1 MRRQHKQ
8 EDAVVVPTPV
18 HWFPYT
24 SNGNDIIGSLTP
36 VSGSPTYSDDGVAF
50 TANSSQKL
58 RYNNV
63 PLSDFTTI
71 AMDVR
76 FSVSTGLRQ
85 FLKLYY
91 SNTQQYGAIASWD
104 WSAVQYQFW
113 NGSSTANSFSDPS
126 SNYTVGVWYKV
137 VMRTGT
143 NSTDIFVNGTLR
155 GSLEATYSQ
164 NYNHTMYV
172 GGREISGREFYGNVR
187 DLKMWDVALTS
198 EQIAAL

>member
-36 VSGSPTYSDDGVAF
+36 ASGSPTYGADGAVF
-50 TANSSQKL
+50 TARGAEKL

-63 PLSDFTTI
+63 PLTDFKTI

-76 FSVSTGLRQ
+76 FSVATGLRQ

-91 SNTQQYGAIASWD
+91 SNTQQYGLIAAWD
-104 WSAVQYQFW
+104 WSNVSYQFW
-113 NGSSTANSFSDPS
+113 NGSSTVNTFSDPS

-137 VMRTGT
+137 VMRIGA
-143 NSTDIFVNGTLR
+143 NNTDVFVNGVYR
-155 GSLEATYSQ
+155 GSVGAVYSQ

-172 GGREISGREFYGNVR
+172 GGRETSGREFYGNVR
-187 DLKMWDVALTS
+187 DLKMWNVALTD
-198 EQIAAL
+198 EQIAPL

>member
-1 MRRQHKQ
+1 M
-8 EDAVVVPTPV
+8 PTPV

-36 VSGSPTYSDDGVAF
+36 ASGSPSYSSDGALF
-50 TANSSQKL
+50 TASGAQKL

-63 PLSDFTTI
+63 PLSDFKTI

-76 FSVSTGLRQ
+76 FSVATGLRQ
-85 FLKLYY
+85 FLKLYN
-91 SNTQQYGAIASWD
+91 SNTRQYGAIAGWD
-104 WSAVQYQFW
+104 WSAVQYQCW
-113 NGSSTANSFSDPS
+113 NGSSTANSFNDPS

-137 VMRTGT
+137 VMRIGAS
-143 NSTDIFVNGTLR
+143 NTDVFINGVYR
-155 GSLEATYSQ
+155 GSVGAAYSQ

-172 GGREISGREFYGNVR
+172 GGRESSGREFYGYIR
-187 DLKMWDVALTS
+187 DFKMWDVALTN